1 MRSWSRFFLRGVT
14 LSMWCVAVG
23 VTKVRANA
31 REVGRGG
38 GHCRREVRGMG
49 GEAGVGSVWR
59 LGFRTWE
66 PSA

>member
-31 REVGRGG
+31 REVGPGG
-38 GHCRREVRGMG
+38 GGTA
-49 GEAGVGSVWR
+49 GER
-59 LGFRTWE
+59 
-66 PSA
+66 